1 MSRRGTRRTNRRV
14 KRNTMRRRN
23 TLKRK
28 VKRNTMRRIN
38 TNRKVRRNSRS
49 NFKLMGG
56 GLDNQGDELTI
67 YVNMIRGQFSSLFPG
82 MSQTQLLDKI
92 YGLIKNKDYKLS
104 VELGEDAVKLQKLL
118 LYLFTARRPAGTV
131 KVNFEPG
138 RGPPKAFDL
147 FGTTCKGSKTFGGFC
162 PFYSNDDFILMAPPN
177 QSDMMGKDWIEGTD
191 EGFTHLMC
199 VPINKDSGVAKT
211 MNDLLPLTCAEIS
224 LLKSRNDF
232 INAGYDYISKNCG
245 KTLGEYIDGGGDKL
259 GLMEIRMAHV
269 GLGREAQF
277 SDYVI
282 RSFKTG
288 KAGGFAAPPW
298 GLNPEHG
305 MFKMKADLLTHD
317 RFVKLWQDP
326 DCVVLTGIQTPA
338 DNSQLVS
345 HCHCVRVKRKHSK
358 WPKIKLG
365 AGAYVD
371 PMQYMDKAGVAS
383 VQLVKPEAAA
393 DIATSPE
400 TQSFPETQSLGVGDE
415 DNKGEDDLPPES
427 NTYFES
433 LMTGEEQDRLRR
445 SARKWSY

>member
-1 MSRRGTRRTNRRV
+1 MPRRSGRTNRSV

-23 TLKRK
+23 TNRK

-67 YVNMIRGQFSSLFPG
+67 YVNMVRSQFASLFPG

-92 YGLIKNKDYKLS
+92 YGLIKGFDYKLS
-104 VELGEDAVKLQKLL
+104 EKLGEDAVKLQKLL

-131 KVNFEPG
+131 KVGFEPG
-138 RGPPKAFDL
+138 PGPPRAFDL
-147 FGTTCKGSKTFGGFC
+147 FGTTCEGSKTFGGFC

-177 QSDMMGKDWIEGTD
+177 QSDMMGKGWIEGTM

-199 VPINKDSGVAKT
+199 IPINKDSGVAKT
-211 MNDLLPLTCAEIS
+211 MNDLLPLTPDEIS

-232 INAGYDYISKNCG
+232 IHAGYDYISKNCG
-245 KTLGEYIDGGGDKL
+245 KTLDEYIKGGGDVL
-259 GLMEIRMAHV
+259 GLIQTRMAY
-269 GLGREAQF
+269 LGMGHGAQF

-282 RSFKTG
+282 NTFKTG

-298 GLNPEHG
+298 GLNPKFG
-305 MFKMKADLLTHD
+305 MFKMKADELTHD
-317 RFVKLWQDP
+317 TFVTLWQEP
-326 DCVVLTGIQTPA
+326 NGVVISGIQTPA

-345 HCHCVRVKRKHSK
+345 HCHCVRVNRTHSQ
-358 WPKIKLG
+358 WPKIELG

-371 PMQYMDKAGVAS
+371 PMPYVDEARRAP
-383 VQLVKPEAAA
+383 VQLVTPEAAA

-400 TQSFPETQSLGVGDE
+400 SQRLGVGDE
-415 DNKGEDDLPPES
+415 GVNLYGKGEGDLSPES
-427 NTYFES
+427 NAYYES
-433 LMTGEEQDRLRR
+433 LMAGGGRRR
-445 SARKWSY
+445 SAQKR